1 MTEKIAFDYKRVT
14 KGDINDH
21 VFDNYGNEYIHFKT
35 DNDGIVWFKKL
46 EDNDYYFFNKK
57 GEMLNRKEVF
67 LHIEHKTDI
76 KKYKFLMRISGDNKI
91 FYLKI
96 TDYIYFIFETGR
108 YIARH
113 GIVEDHENFFHGCHK
128 PNYDEERMMFNRLY
142 ELGYGYNRE
151 KQEIFPNIEQIHE
164 GKYYLF
170 NNTVFK
176 ASHDIVY
183 DYRKDVSIPYEY
195 LIDLGTKKQWGT
207 YENSTLGLPKYIC
220 IREANENE
228 IGEAK
233 EKYKS
238 IKVNFQNVERKL
250 INIKIDLDKTLQM
263 LYKLQIENGQQGQ
276 KILFWEI

>member
-14 KGDINDH
+14 KGDVNDH
-21 VFDNYGNEYIHFKT
+21 IFDNYGNEYIHFKA

-46 EDNDYYFFNKK
+46 EDNDYYVFNKK

-76 KKYKFLMRISGDNKI
+76 KKYKYLVRNSSDKENKT

-96 TDYIYFIFETGR
+96 SDNCYFEFRTDNLYADYKFVKGHEYYFKNC
-108 YIARH
+108 
-113 GIVEDHENFFHGCHK
+113 HE
-128 PNYDEERMMFNRLY
+128 PDYDEKKVMFNRLY

-151 KQEIFPNIEQIHE
+151 KQEVFSNIQMIHE
-164 GKYYLF
+164 GKHYVF

-195 LIDLGTKKQWGT
+195 LIDLGSKKQFGT
-207 YENSTLGLPKYIC
+207 YENATLGLPKYIC

-233 EKYKS
+233 EKYES
-238 IKVNFQNVERKL
+238 NKVNFQNVERKL

-263 LYKLQIENGQQGQ
+263 LYKLKNENGQQG
-276 KILFWEI
+276 

>member
-14 KGDINDH
+14 KGDVNDH

-35 DNDGIVWFKKL
+35 DNDGIIWFKKM
-46 EDNDYYFFNKK
+46 EDNDYYAFNKK

-67 LHIEHKTDI
+67 LHIERKTDI
-76 KKYKFLMRISGDNKI
+76 KKYKYLVRNSSDKENKT

-96 TDYIYFIFETGR
+96 SDNCYFEFRTDTLYVDYKFVKGHDYYFENC
-108 YIARH
+108 
-113 GIVEDHENFFHGCHK
+113 HE
-128 PNYDEERMMFNRLY
+128 PDYDEKRLMFNRLY

-151 KQEIFPNIEQIHE
+151 KQEVFSNIQLIHE
-164 GKYYLF
+164 GKYYLY

-176 ASHDIVY
+176 ASHDIIY

-195 LIDLGTKKQWGT
+195 LIDLGSKKQWGT
-207 YENSTLGLPKYIC
+207 YENATLGLPKYIC

-233 EKYKS
+233 EKYES
-238 IKVNFQNVERKL
+238 MKVNFQNVERKL

-263 LYKLQIENGQQGQ
+263 LYKLKNENGQQR
-276 KILFWEI
+276 

>member
-14 KGDINDH
+14 KGDVNDH

-35 DNDGIVWFKKL
+35 DSDGIVWFKKL
-46 EDNDYYFFNKK
+46 EDNDYYAFNKK

-67 LHIEHKTDI
+67 LHVEHKTDI
-76 KKYKFLMRISGDNKI
+76 KKYKYLVRNLPDGQNKM

-96 TDYIYFIFETGR
+96 SDNCYFEFRTVTLYADYRLVKGDEYYFENC
-108 YIARH
+108 
-113 GIVEDHENFFHGCHK
+113 HE
-128 PNYDEERMMFNRLY
+128 PDYDEKRVMFNRLY

-151 KQEIFPNIEQIHE
+151 KQEVFSNIQMIHE
-164 GKYYLF
+164 GKHYLF

-195 LIDLGTKKQWGT
+195 LIDLGSKKQWGM
-207 YENSTLGLPKYIC
+207 YENATLGLPKYIC

-233 EKYKS
+233 EKYES
-238 IKVNFQNVERKL
+238 IKVNFQNIERK
-250 INIKIDLDKTLQM
+250 IIDIKFELEGALRMLDRLKDK
-263 LYKLQIENGQQGQ
+263 YEQQGD
-276 KILFWEI
+276 